1 MLVKDLQIQ
10 VRDVSV
16 KYTPQ
21 EIMMVESPKER
32 RKEQKRDATWGK
44 CGLSV
49 PIEMKS
55 NLVVTMH

>member
-1 MLVKDLQIQ
+1 